1 MPDVTLASAVRKSLL
16 SLQSTTDLLER
27 TQSRLSTGLKVSSAI
42 DEPVSF
48 FQAKN
53 LTDRASDFI
62 EKKDSIAQGISALEA
77 AVGGID
83 SVERVVNQLKGVAQS
98 LKSATGTQYTDLI
111 TQFNDLRSQIDLLT
125 ADTTFQGINLINGT
139 GPVLNVEFSDKAT
152 SKVTVSAVDATV
164 GGMGVNSL
172 TNLNE
177 ITTLTASNILA
188 FNYDD
193 LSAATYTAG
202 STITMTYA
210 GPDLTITTA
219 AAQQSVWYGLQQGL
233 ITGGINVTAAGGSVT
248 LTTGTTYTITLT
260 TAGSAQ
266 SFTSNS
272 FNMNVTGLSAG
283 VTVGT
288 EDGRTFVTEGKS
300 EMIDT
305 AIADL
310 SSALTTLRSA
320 ASSLGSNIA
329 LLNTRLEFTQ
339 NYTNTLEEGGAKLT
353 LTDINEEGA
362 NLLALQTRQ
371 QLGVQSLSFAGQAE
385 QSILSLFG

>member
-172 TNLNE
+172 TNLNA
-177 ITTLTASNILA
+177 ITTLTASNVLA

-193 LSAATYTAG
+193 LTAGTYTAG

-219 AAQQSVWYGLQQGL
+219 AAQQSVYYGVQQGL

-248 LTTGTTYTITLT
+248 LSTGTTYTITLT

-288 EDGRTFVTEGKS
+288 EDGRTYVTEGKS
-300 EMIDT
+300 GMIDT